1 MAAAGLFPDLLA
13 RLESVNARRRSGAAA
28 HESER
33 SFEREFAAHAQLAV
47 YGSLAP
53 GRANAHELGGLDG
66 RWTDGLVVHGD
77 LVDGGW
83 GAVLGYPALRWRAD
97 GPAVAVQL
105 FRSAELAAHWKRLDE
120 FEGEEYRRIL
130 VPLFRAGVLV
140 TVANLYAAASAEPSR
155 RS

>member
-1 MAAAGLFPDLLA
+1 MAATGLSPELLA
-13 RLESVNARRRSGAAA
+13 RLAAVNARRRSAAV

-33 SFEREFAAHAQLAV
+33 TFEREFAAQEQLAV

-53 GRANAHELGGLDG
+53 GRANAHELAGLDG

-83 GAVLGYPALRWRAD
+83 GAAIGYPALRWRAD

-105 FRSAELAAHWKRLDE
+105 FRSTELAAHWKRLDE
-120 FEGEEYRRIL
+120 FEGAEYRRIL
-130 VPLFRAGVLV
+130 VPLFRAGELF
-140 TVANLYAAASAEPSR
+140 TVANLYEAASTEPAR
-155 RS
+155 RP